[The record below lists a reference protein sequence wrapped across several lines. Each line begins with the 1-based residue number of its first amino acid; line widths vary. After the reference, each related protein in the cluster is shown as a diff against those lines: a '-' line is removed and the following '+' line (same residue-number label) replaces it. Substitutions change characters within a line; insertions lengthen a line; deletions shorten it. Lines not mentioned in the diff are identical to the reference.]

1 MNVYVLQLIQEATHE
16 LDESNTKLRTS
27 SQEFR
32 GTPAGDRHVTFA
44 NSNMQ
49 SGGTTGDM
57 ISDEQ
62 LSKMS
67 L

>member
-1 MNVYVLQLIQEATHE
+1 MNVYVFQLIQEATHE
-16 LDESNTKLRTS
+16 LDESNTKLRKS
-27 SQEFR
+27 SQESR
-32 GTPAGDRHVTFA
+32 GTHPEDRHVTFA

-57 ISDEQ
+57 ISDNQ
-62 LSKMS
+62 LSEMS